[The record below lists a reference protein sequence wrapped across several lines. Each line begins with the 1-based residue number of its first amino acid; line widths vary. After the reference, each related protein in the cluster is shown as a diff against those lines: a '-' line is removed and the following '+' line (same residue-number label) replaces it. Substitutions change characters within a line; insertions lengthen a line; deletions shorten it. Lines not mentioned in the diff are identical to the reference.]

1 MEPLISIRILNQQ
14 HPYRPGEVLQ
24 CEYQLDAVEASDVH
38 SVEASV
44 LWHTEGKGDEDMAVH
59 FFERRLPTEVEDG
72 DLRALH
78 TFSTPLPKS
87 PLTYAGVIVKLRW
100 CVRVRM
106 FLRGGRAVFF
116 EQPFELGAV
125 PTATAVS
132 QPADQLEDQQPNGE
146 AVD

>member
-14 HPYRPGEVLQ
+14 YPYQPGQVLQ
-24 CEYQLDAVEASDVH
+24 CEYQLDAVEAHDVH

-59 FFERRLPTEVEDG
+59 FFERRLPADVEDR

-78 TFSTPLPKS
+78 TFSTTLPKS

-116 EQPFELGAV
+116 EQPFELGSV
-125 PTATAVS
+125 PAAKAIKP
-132 QPADQLEDQQPNGE
+132 PADQVEEERDGE